1 MLLLDFDGVILPK
14 KYNKIVSVKATQYVQ
29 KFIKLPY
36 KEANIMNKYMYTT
49 FGHTVKGLEKLGYKT
64 DIEDFNRYVYHDINY
79 NALFKNI
86 HKDTDVNINDL
97 DYIIDKFNPLIFS
110 NSPKIWYKTALNYMN
125 IDIKSIN
132 MGTYLKP
139 DPQIY
144 KDLEKL
150 TDKKIYFVDDNFIN
164 FSNTILNPRWENIML
179 DDLEIKLP
187 DNLNIKV
194 IPKLNHL
201 HKIIP

>member
-36 KEANIMNKYMYTT
+36 KEAHIMNKYMYTT

-64 DIEDFNRYVYHDINY
+64 DIEDFNRYVYNDINY
-79 NALFKNI
+79 NALFKHLNKE
-86 HKDTDVNINDL
+86 KDLQDL
-97 DYIIDKFNPLIFS
+97 NYIIDKFDPVIFS

-132 MGTYLKP
+132 MGSYLKP

-179 DDLEIKLP
+179 DDLGIKLP

-194 IPKLNHL
+194 IPKLNYL
-201 HKIIP
+201 HGIIP